1 MLRDRL
7 VHAAIRILEYAQPG
21 DFAGEPVDFPLSVR
35 IRNADEQHIPSAD
48 GLLGERRVDAVRGG
62 VDHVDAGFAY
72 PLQYDSHT
80 ATLSRGHGGMSR
92 PCGVWLGFGVPFPR
106 SFVPSPVRLAAD
118 LSRTPICRIL
128 KSPVY
133 SGV

>member
-21 DFAGEPVDFPLSVR
+21 DFAGEPVDFPLTVR
-35 IRNADEQHIPSAD
+35 IRNADKQHIPRAD
-48 GLLGERRVDAVRGG
+48 GLLSERRVDAVRRG
-62 VDHVDAGFAY
+62 VDHVYAGFAY

-80 ATLSRGHGGMSR
+80 ATLSRGHGGMSH
-92 PCGVWLGFGVPFPR
+92 PCGVLLGFGVLFPR

-118 LSRTPICRIL
+118 LSRTPKCRIL
-128 KSPVY
+128 KSPV
-133 SGV
+133 

>member
-1 MLRDRL
+1 MLGDRL
-7 VHAAIRILEYAQPG
+7 VHAPIRILEYAQPG
-21 DFAGEPVDFPLSVR
+21 DFAGEPVDLPLAVR
-35 IRNADEQHIPSAD
+35 IRDADKQHIPRAD
-48 GLLGERRVDAVRGG
+48 GLLSERRVDAVRRG

-80 ATLSRGHGGMSR
+80 VTLSRGHGGLSR
-92 PCGVWLGFGVPFPR
+92 PCGVLLGFGVLFPR
-106 SFVPSPVRLAAD
+106 LFASSPVRLAAD
-118 LSRTPICRIL
+118 LSQAPICRIL

>member
-7 VHAAIRILEYAQPG
+7 VHAATRILEYAQPG
-21 DFAGEPVDFPLSVR
+21 DFAGEPVDFPLAVR
-35 IRNADEQHIPSAD
+35 IRDADEQHIPGAD
-48 GLLGERRVDAVRGG
+48 GLLGERRIDAVRGR

-80 ATLSRGHGGMSR
+80 DTLSRGHGWMSR
-92 PCGVWLGFGVPFPR
+92 PCGVLLGFGVLFPR
-106 SFVPSPVRLAAD
+106 SFARSPVRLAAD

-128 KSPVY
+128 KSPV
-133 SGV
+133 

>member
-21 DFAGEPVDFPLSVR
+21 DFAGEPVDFPLAVR
-35 IRNADEQHIPSAD
+35 IRDADEQHISGAD
-48 GLLGERRVDAVRGG
+48 GLLGERRIDAVRGG

-80 ATLSRGHGGMSR
+80 ATLSRSHGGMSR
-92 PCGVWLGFGVPFPR
+92 PCGVLLGFGVPFVR

-128 KSPVY
+128 KSPV
-133 SGV
+133 